1 MSIAY
6 RPLSVSLVQAGTD
19 LMQPGHALPERV
31 SAESPALDAMT
42 DLSRVAAA
50 SIGPDATLL
59 RAEEHMRHAGVRLLF
74 VVDLAHDLL
83 GLITLT
89 DLKGGRPLEF
99 QREMGVP
106 LGEIRVRDIMTPAG
120 RLEAMSLREVE
131 GARIGDVV
139 ETLKRTGRQH
149 ALVVERTP
157 QGPAIRGIFSASRI
171 GRQLGQPVESSG
183 IAFTFAELESA
194 LHH

>member
-6 RPLSVSLVQAGTD
+6 RPLSVSLVQTGTD
-19 LMQPGHALPERV
+19 LMQPGHSLPEQ
-31 SAESPALDAMT
+31 ATPESPALHAMT

-50 SIGPDATLL
+50 TIGPDASLL
-59 RAEEHMRHAGVRLLF
+59 RAEEHMRHSGVRLLF
-74 VVDLAHDLL
+74 VVDVDHDLL

-89 DLKGGRPLEF
+89 DLKGGRPVQF

-106 LGEIRVRDIMTPAG
+106 LGEVRVQDIMTPVG
-120 RLEAMSLREVE
+120 KLEAMTLREVE

-149 ALVVERTP
+149 ALVVEITSK
-157 QGPAIRGIFSASRI
+157 GPAIRGIFSASRI
-171 GRQLGQPVESSG
+171 GRQLGKPVETSG
-183 IAFTFAELESA
+183 IAYTFAELEAA
-194 LHH
+194 LTH

>member
-6 RPLSVSLVQAGTD
+6 RPLSISLVQPGTD
-19 LMQPGHALPERV
+19 LMQPGHSLPEQAT
-31 SAESPALDAMT
+31 AESPALHAMT
-42 DLSRVAAA
+42 DLSRIAAA
-50 SIGPDATLL
+50 TIGPDASLG
-59 RAEEHMRHAGVRLLF
+59 RAEEHMRHSGVRLLF
-74 VVDLAHDLL
+74 VVDVDHDLL

-89 DLKGGRPLEF
+89 DLKGGRPVQF

-106 LGEIRVRDIMTPAG
+106 LAEIRVRDIMTPVG
-120 RLEAMSLREVE
+120 KLEAMSLREVE

-157 QGPAIRGIFSASRI
+157 KGTAIRGIFSASRI
-171 GRQLGQPVESSG
+171 GRQLGKPVETAG
-183 IAFTFAELESA
+183 IAYTFAELEAA
-194 LHH
+194 LTH

>member
-6 RPLSVSLVQAGTD
+6 RSLSISLVQPGTD
-19 LMQPGHALPERV
+19 LMQPGHALPERA
-31 SAESPALDAMT
+31 SPESPALDAMT
-42 DLSRVAAA
+42 DLARTAAA
-50 SIGPDATLL
+50 TLGPDTSLA

-74 VVDLAHDLL
+74 VADLDHELL

-89 DLKGGRPLEF
+89 DLKGGRPMQY
-99 QREMGVP
+99 QRDMGVAFS
-106 LGEIRVRDIMTPAG
+106 EIRVRDIMTPIE
-120 RLEAMSLREVE
+120 RVEAMSLHDVE

-157 QGPAIRGIFSASRI
+157 KGPAIRGIFSASHI
-171 GRQLGQPVESSG
+171 GRQLGKPVVTSG
-183 IAFTFAELESA
+183 IAYTFAELEAA
-194 LHH
+194 LAH

>member
-6 RPLSVSLVQAGTD
+6 RPLSLSLVQAGTG
-19 LMQPGHALPERV
+19 LLQPSQTLPDRLTP
-31 SAESPALDAMT
+31 ESPALDGMT

-50 SIGPDATLL
+50 TIGPEASLP
-59 RAEEHMRHAGVRLLF
+59 RAEETMRHSGVRLLF
-74 VVDLAHDLL
+74 VVDARRDLM

-89 DLKGGRPLEF
+89 DLKGGRPLQF
-99 QREMGVP
+99 QREMGVSP
-106 LGEIRVRDIMTPAG
+106 AEVRVRDIMTPVG
-120 RLEAMSLREVE
+120 RLEAISLHEVE

-149 ALVVERTP
+149 ALVMERTAA
-157 QGPAIRGIFSASRI
+157 GPAIRGIFSASRI
-171 GRQLGQPVESSG
+171 GRQLGKPVETSG
-183 IAFTFAELESA
+183 IAYTFAELETA